1 MSTPLLLSNRPRT
14 MNSPSALP
22 ELRPGDHLDRETFH
36 ERYEAMPEGFK
47 AELIGGVVI
56 VPLSVSADHADDHGL
71 VMVWL
76 NLYRIATAGTRALD
90 NATILLGP
98 DSEPQPDGI
107 LLILPEY
114 GGQSRVDGKFLAGPP
129 ELVVEVAYSSQA
141 YDLHSKYRDY
151 EKAGVREYVVL
162 VLHQKRVEWFVS
174 REGRFEPHPAGE
186 GGVFRSV
193 AFPGL
198 WLDSSALFAGDP
210 ARFVETLQRGLAT
223 PEHAAFVQQLWA
235 RKGSTSPQ

>member
-1 MSTPLLLSNRPRT
+1 MSTPLLSSRQHAATR
-14 MNSPSALP
+14 PSALP
-22 ELRPGDHLDRETFH
+22 RLQPGDHLDRETFH
-36 ERYEAMPEGFK
+36 KRYEAMPEGFK

-71 VMVWL
+71 VMAWL

-98 DSEPQPDGI
+98 DSEPQPDGT
-107 LLILPEY
+107 LLILPEH
-114 GGQSRVDGKFLAGPP
+114 GGQSRMEGRFLAGPP
-129 ELVVEVAYSSQA
+129 EFVVEVAYSSQA

-151 EKAGVREYVVL
+151 EKAGVLEYVVL
-162 VLHQKRVEWFVS
+162 VLHQERVEWFVS

-186 GGVFRSV
+186 GGVFRSA

-198 WLDSSALFAGDP
+198 WLDSSALFARDP
-210 ARFVETLQRGLAT
+210 GRVIATLQRGLAT
-223 PEHAAFVQQLWA
+223 PEHDAFVQQLQS
-235 RKGSTSPQ
+235 RKGPEAPQ